1 MEDKDSAFDA
11 FNEEIDK
18 AIAERVPQF
27 KEPDKRPRPMLCH
40 IHGLNPTWIAEYK
53 AQHGITTEEAIAAA
67 KIMLERQ
74 LHAVTKALAELGY
87 KDGDAYKGVVRFI
100 EDYKVIPGQYGP
112 IKLVTPPKAQPQDE

>member
-18 AIAERVPQF
+18 ALAERIPKP
-27 KEPDKRPRPMLCH
+27 KEPDRRPRPMLCH

-53 AQHGITTEEAIAAA
+53 AQHGLTTEEAIEAA
-67 KIMLERQ
+67 KIMLDRQ
-74 LHAVTKALAELGY
+74 LRAVTKALAELNY

-100 EDYKVIPGQYGP
+100 EDYKVIEGQYGP
-112 IKLVTPPKAQPQDE
+112 IKLVTTPRVEPQDE